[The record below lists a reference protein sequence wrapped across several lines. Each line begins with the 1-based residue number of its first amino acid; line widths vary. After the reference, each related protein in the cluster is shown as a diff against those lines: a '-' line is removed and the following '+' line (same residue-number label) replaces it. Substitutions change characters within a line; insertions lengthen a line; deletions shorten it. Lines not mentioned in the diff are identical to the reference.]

1 MRQGELF
8 PMLIEQ
14 EFIDEYISAQE
25 TLRQWKKIEKKFL
38 AHRNKIMPEVVD
50 AITSNRKRKFNE
62 VEIQGHLRDAKELI
76 EDTDNEISNSRY
88 KINLWQDFITAYG
101 DCLAGFI
108 NERNN

>member
-25 TLRQWKKIEKKFL
+25 SLTQWKKFEKKFL

-50 AITSNRKRKFNE
+50 AINSNRKRKFNE

-76 EDTDNEISNSRY
+76 KEADNEISNSRY
-88 KINLWQDFITAYG
+88 KINLWQDFVTAYG
-101 DCLAGFI
+101 DCLADSF
-108 NERNN
+108 NEGH